1 MKKVAVFGKP
11 GSGKSTFSKKLAE
24 KANLP
29 LIALDSLI
37 YNPDGTSVERH
48 VYTKAHD
55 EILSS
60 PAWLIDGLG
69 PISSFHQRLEAADTL
84 IYIDLPYWLSYWLVT
99 KRLIKG
105 LFVRPEGWPEGS
117 SVIAGSIQSY
127 RFLRLSP
134 QFWND
139 SFLLQLEQLTSE
151 KKAEKQLYYVRSLS
165 QLNAILKGL

>member
-11 GSGKSTFSKKLAE
+11 GSGKLTFSKRLAE

-37 YNPDGTSVERH
+37 YNPDGTSVERP

-69 PISSFHQRLEAADTL
+69 PFSSFYQRLEAASTL

-105 LFVRPEGWPEGS
+105 LFVRPAGWPEGS

-134 QFWND
+134 QFWNAPL
-139 SFLLQLEQLTSE
+139 LLQLEQLAAEKKSE
-151 KKAEKQLYYVRSLS
+151 KTMHHVRSLS
-165 QLNAILKGL
+165 QLNAILRGL

>member
-11 GSGKSTFSKKLAE
+11 GSGKSTFSKRLAE

-37 YNPDGTSVERH
+37 YNPDGTSVERP
-48 VYTKAHD
+48 VYMKAHD

-69 PISSFHQRLEAADTL
+69 PVSSFYQRLEAADTL

-105 LFVRPEGWPEGS
+105 LVVRPAGWPEGS
-117 SVIAGSIQSY
+117 SVIAGSTQSY

-134 QFWND
+134 QFWNAPL
-139 SFLLQLEQLTSE
+139 LLQLEQLAAEKKSE
-151 KKAEKQLYYVRSLS
+151 KTMHHVRSLS
-165 QLNAILKGL
+165 QLNAILRGL